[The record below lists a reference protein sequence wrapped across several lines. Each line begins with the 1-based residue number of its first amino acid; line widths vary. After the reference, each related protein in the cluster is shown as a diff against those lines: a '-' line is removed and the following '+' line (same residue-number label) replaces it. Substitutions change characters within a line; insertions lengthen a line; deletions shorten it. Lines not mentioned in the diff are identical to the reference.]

1 MHFSGLFASLALLFS
16 AAFAAPLEARN
27 PKLVLT
33 FQGATP
39 EASYTVEP
47 PSDGT
52 LFAISTLSSPPFST
66 SFAKFYLN
74 VSADHPEISV
84 SHITL
89 FGAGQCTIDGV
100 DGSKTTVRISQTVDV
115 GPPQVQ
121 VSGTCNA

>member
-1 MHFSGLFASLALLFS
+1 MHFPTLLTSLALLS
-16 AAFAAPLEARN
+16 TAAFAAPLEARN
-27 PKLVLT
+27 SRLVLI

-52 LFAISTLSSPPFST
+52 LFAICKFSSPPFST
-66 SFAKFYLN
+66 SFAKVYVN

-89 FGAGQCTIDGV
+89 YGAGQCTIDGV
-100 DGSKTTVRISQTVDV
+100 DGSRTTVRISQTVDV

-121 VSGTCNA
+121 ERTGGR